1 MEILNERT
9 FFIKI
14 MKESKIGMLQ
24 AISVIVTVMIAH
36 IILNMPNHLIS
47 STGPSTILNLIYIFI
62 IVFFVFYLASKVFD
76 LFPR

>member
-9 FFIKI
+9 FFIKV
-14 MKESKIGMLQ
+14 MKESRIGMLQ